1 MSTIHFSLNT
11 ALKSLRESEVEWIKT
26 KTHSNTL
33 KKYNLTDDQVVAT
46 DESGSDSDGGSSSS
60 SFSSLGANDNCH
72 QESHQPQEEVGE
84 VVILALLAIEAELFF
99 MCFLQL
105 QRQRLYCTRRC
116 SFWNNV
122 QLKVTCSGLDP
133 SSVYRAP
140 QHPQV
145 NCFCS
150 RVQNPGPEKV
160 AGCFNQDCIFWD
172 KLIVV

>member
-1 MSTIHFSLNT
+1 MSTFNFSLNT
-11 ALKSLRESEVEWIKT
+11 ALKSLRETEVEWIKT

-84 VVILALLAIEAELFF
+84 VVILALLAFEAELFF

-116 SFWNNV
+116 SF
-122 QLKVTCSGLDP
+122 
-133 SSVYRAP
+133 
-140 QHPQV
+140 
-145 NCFCS
+145 
-150 RVQNPGPEKV
+150 
-160 AGCFNQDCIFWD
+160 
-172 KLIVV
+172 